1 MLTLNWQHKFN
12 RLVSYLNG
20 AYTPTHGC
28 QACKHNAI
36 DLDTL
41 EELPTMFM
49 TLMVMETTPFLHHWF
64 ERVEA
69 LDYPKDKLD
78 VFVHNQ
84 VCGSDSR
91 KLCSVSNHNKLHRI
105 SKPPISIGIEI
116 LML

>member
-1 MLTLNWQHKFN
+1 
-12 RLVSYLNG
+12 
-20 AYTPTHGC
+20 
-28 QACKHNAI
+28 
-36 DLDTL
+36 
-41 EELPTMFM
+41 MFM